1 MTMIESMPLRWMLAL
16 VFAGAGGWF
25 LFRSLRPGSDG
36 AALGVTDRISHLAH
50 ALMAAAMVVMM
61 WPMG

>member
-1 MTMIESMPLRWMLAL
+1 MPLRWMLVL

-25 LFRSLRPGSDG
+25 LFRGLRPGSDG
-36 AALGVTDRISHLAH
+36 PPLGVTDRISHVAH
-50 ALMAAAMVVMM
+50 ALMAAAMVIMM